1 MVAEPDG
8 DGGGVG
14 AGVGGD
20 LGGAP
25 LVHTERE
32 HEEG

>member
-1 MVAEPDG
+1 MAEPDG
-8 DGGGVG
+8 NGGGVG
-14 AGVGGD
+14 GGLGGD

-25 LVHTERE
+25 LVHPDGE